1 MELNQLLVRSLA
13 GMVAQQKLK
22 RDDRQPGSCG
32 GRETH
37 YYDADL
43 LPYVI
48 YVHRESNALS
58 SQNPSSPYGM
68 VVGGV
73 AHYK

>member
-1 MELNQLLVRSLA
+1 MELNQLLVRSLP

-22 RDDRQPGSCG
+22 RDDRQPGYGG

-43 LPYVI
+43 LPYII
-48 YVHRESNALS
+48 YIQRATR
-58 SQNPSSPYGM
+58 
-68 VVGGV
+68 
-73 AHYK
+73 